1 LKERERLEDVL
12 RRWEDNIE
20 LCLEWD
26 GLDWFRVA
34 QYGDQRRAVV
44 NSSVE

>member
-1 LKERERLEDVL
+1 MAIKVNIMFWLENLKERERLEDVL

-26 GLDWFRVA
+26 GLD
-34 QYGDQRRAVV
+34 
-44 NSSVE
+44 